1 MAERT
6 LTQVATAGRPSM
18 VAGTEE
24 EAFVRFTDARGP
36 YKVETLYFQQAAAND
51 FKANDTFSDIRLV
64 HPLFATIVPVTD
76 LDGTAFPGSVD
87 LTSDES
93 NANFKQLT
101 IRDCENVNGLGI
113 CIQVYGF

>member
-1 MAERT
+1 MAEVSIAT
-6 LTQVATAGRPSM
+6 LETAGAPSM

-24 EAFVRFTDARGP
+24 AAYMRLVASHGP
-36 YKVETLYFQQAAAND
+36 FKVETILYQQAAAND
-51 FKANDTFSDIRLV
+51 FAADATANSNLA

-76 LDGTAFPGSVD
+76 LDNTAFPGSVD

-101 IRDCENVNGLGI
+101 LRNCESINGLGV
-113 CIQVYGF
+113 CIQVFGF

>member
-1 MAERT
+1 MAEVTIAT
-6 LTQVATAGRPSM
+6 LETAGKPSM
-18 VAGTEE
+18 VAGVE
-24 EAFVRFTDARGP
+24 EAAYVRWFDVRGP
-36 YKVETLYFQQAAAND
+36 FKVETILYQQAQAND
-51 FKANDTFSDIRLV
+51 FAANATANSQLA

-101 IRDCENVNGLGI
+101 LRDCENINGLGV
-113 CIQVYGF
+113 CITVYGY

>member
-6 LTQVATAGRPSM
+6 LAEVATANRPSM

-24 EAFVRFTDARGP
+24 EAFMQFIDVRGP

-51 FKANDTFSDIRLV
+51 FKANDTYNSRLA
-64 HPLFATIVPVTD
+64 HPMFATIKPAQD
-76 LDGTAFPGSVD
+76 LDGTALVGSVD

-93 NANFKQLT
+93 NANFRQLT
-101 IRDCENVNGLGI
+101 IRDCESINGLGI
-113 CIQVYGF
+113 VIEVYGF